1 MVPRALGWGNH
12 DVREDAFVKQ
22 LTGLDA
28 TFLYME
34 TPTTYGHVSSIA
46 IYERP
51 DDADFDPLIAAREM
65 VESHLDIA
73 EPYRRRL
80 VGTPL
85 GIDRPYWIE
94 DPDFDL
100 DYHVR
105 HMSLPHP
112 GTDEQL
118 ADQVARIQS
127 RHCDRTRP
135 LWELYVIEGLE
146 SGDFAVLTKMHHA
159 TVDGAA
165 GAILTTMMLDTEP
178 DAPLAVPG
186 PLPDKEPVPNERDMF
201 LRSLTSLARR
211 PDRTIRLQLRIA
223 QQFAESAR
231 LQGPQELINAT
242 RRVVT
247 GARRRHRTDR
257 DSAPEAPDRPAPRT
271 SFNAMLSPHR
281 RVAFKSV
288 PMEHIKQIKNAAG
301 ATVNDIVMAACAGA
315 LRNYLEARD
324 ELPDDPLIGM
334 VPVSIRTGSEEEV
347 WTNRVSGLFCQLPTH
362 LDDPLERIAF
372 IHDAMAEAKGDFDL
386 LPAEAMVELAEMAPP
401 ALAARAARVSA
412 AFRITDRVNP
422 PMNLVISNVPGPR
435 QPLYLRGAKMSH
447 YIPVNTITDG
457 VGLSIT
463 VQSYCD
469 TLDFGLVADWQLV
482 PDLWALCDLCIEEID
497 VLSAAVG
504 VRATTAPT

>member
-1 MVPRALGWGNH
+1 MMRRGVSQSCPRRSLQ
-12 DVREDAFVKQ
+12 REDALVKQ

-112 GTDEQL
+112 GTDQQL

-135 LWELYVIEGLE
+135 LWELYVIEGLA

-186 PLPDKEPVPNERDMF
+186 PLPDKEPVPSERDMF
-201 LRSLTSLARR
+201 LRSLGSLARR

-223 QQFAESAR
+223 QQFAESSR

-288 PMEHIKQIKNAAG
+288 PMERIKGIKNAAG

-315 LRNYLEARD
+315 LRNYLEALD

-334 VPVSIRTGSEEEV
+334 VPVSIRTGSEEEI

-362 LDDPLERIAF
+362 LADPLERIAF

-401 ALAARAARVSA
+401 ALAGRRCQGFRGVSNHRPGEPADEPRDLQRPRPTPAAVSA
-412 AFRITDRVNP
+412 RRQDVA
-422 PMNLVISNVPGPR
+422 LHPGEHDHR
-435 QPLYLRGAKMSH
+435 RRRAEHHRAELLRHARLRPGRRLAAGAR
-447 YIPVNTITDG
+447 P
-457 VGLSIT
+457 
-463 VQSYCD
+463 
-469 TLDFGLVADWQLV
+469 LVALRSVCRRDRR
-482 PDLWALCDLCIEEID
+482 PRGRC
-497 VLSAAVG
+497 
-504 VRATTAPT
+504 

>member
-1 MVPRALGWGNH
+1 MGATGHAPGTT
-12 DVREDAFVKQ
+12 REDAGVKQ

-51 DDADFDPLIAAREM
+51 QDPEYDPYLAAREM
-65 VESHLDIA
+65 IESHLDIA

-80 VGTPL
+80 VGAPL
-85 GIDRPYWIE
+85 GLDRPYWIE

-105 HMSLPHP
+105 HLSLPHP
-112 GTDEQL
+112 GDDRQL
-118 ADQVARIQS
+118 AEQVARIIS
-127 RHCDRTRP
+127 RHCDRSRP

-146 SGDFAVLTKMHHA
+146 SGEFAVLTKMHHA

-165 GAILTTMMLDTEP
+165 GAILTTMMLDAEP
-178 DAPLAVPG
+178 DAPTPVPG
-186 PLPDKEPVPNERDMF
+186 PRPAPEPVPTETEMF
-201 LRSLTSLARR
+201 LRSLASLLRR
-211 PDRTIRLQLRIA
+211 PDRTIRLQLRLA
-223 QQFAESAR
+223 QQFAEAAR
-231 LQGPQELINAT
+231 LQGTQELIGAA

-247 GARRRHRTDR
+247 GTRSRHRTDR
-257 DSAPEAPDRPAPRT
+257 DSAPPAPDRPAPRT

-281 RVAFKSV
+281 RVAFRAV
-288 PMEHIKQIKNAAG
+288 PMSRIKAIKNAAG
-301 ATVNDIVMAACAGA
+301 ATVNDVVMAACAGA
-315 LRNYLEARD
+315 LRSYLDDRG

-334 VPVSIRTGSEEEV
+334 VPVSIRTGEEAEV

-362 LDDPLERIAF
+362 LPDPLDRIAF
-372 IHDAMAEAKGDFDL
+372 VHDAMADAKGDFDL
-386 LPAEAMVELAEMAPP
+386 LPAEAMVELADLAPP
-401 ALAARAARVSA
+401 ALAERAARVSA
-412 AFRITDRVNP
+412 AFRITDRVDP

-435 QPLYLRGAKMSH
+435 QPLYLRGARMSH

-469 TLDFGLVADWQLV
+469 TLDFGLVADWELV
-482 PDLWALCDLCIEEID
+482 PDLWDLCDRCIGEVD
-497 VLSAAVG
+497 VLAAAVG
-504 VRATTAPT
+504 L

>member
-1 MVPRALGWGNH
+1 MFGRGLHGGG
-12 DVREDAFVKQ
+12 VREDACMKQ

-51 DDADFDPLIAAREM
+51 ADPDYDPYLAAREM
-65 VESHLDIA
+65 IESHLDIA

-80 VGTPL
+80 VAAPF

-105 HMSLPHP
+105 HLSLPRP
-112 GTDEQL
+112 GTDQQL
-118 ADQVARIQS
+118 AEQVARIIG
-127 RHCDRTRP
+127 RHCDRSRP

-165 GAILTTMMLDTEP
+165 GAILTTMMLDAEP
-178 DAPLAVPG
+178 DAPPAVPG
-186 PLPDKEPVPNERDMF
+186 PRPAPEPVPSETDMF
-201 LRSLTSLARR
+201 LRSVASLLRR
-211 PDRTIRLQLRIA
+211 PDRTIRLQLRLA
-223 QQFAESAR
+223 QQFAEAAR
-231 LQGPQELINAT
+231 LQGTQELIGAA

-257 DSAPEAPDRPAPRT
+257 DSAPPAPDRPAPRT

-281 RVAFKSV
+281 RVAFRAV
-288 PMEHIKQIKNAAG
+288 PMSRIKEIKNAAG
-301 ATVNDIVMAACAGA
+301 ATVNDVVMATCAGA
-315 LRNYLEARD
+315 LRSYLDDRG
-324 ELPDDPLIGM
+324 ELPVDPLIGM
-334 VPVSIRTGSEEEV
+334 VPVSIRTGTEDEV

-362 LDDPLERIAF
+362 LSDPVDRISF
-372 IHDAMAEAKGDFDL
+372 VHDAMAEAKGDFDL

-401 ALAARAARVSA
+401 ALAERAARVSA
-412 AFRITDRVNP
+412 AFRITDRVDP

-435 QPLYLRGAKMSH
+435 QPLYLRGARMSH

-482 PDLWALCDLCIEEID
+482 PDLWDLCDRCVAEVE
-497 VLSAAVG
+497 VLAAAVG
-504 VRATTAPT
+504 L

>member
-1 MVPRALGWGNH
+1 M
-12 DVREDAFVKQ
+12 RENEAVKQ

-51 DDADFDPLIAAREM
+51 DNPDFDPLVAAREM
-65 VESHLDIA
+65 VESHLDIL

-94 DPDFDL
+94 DPHFDL

-105 HMSLPHP
+105 HLSLPHP
-112 GTDEQL
+112 GTDRQL
-118 ADQVARIQS
+118 ADQVARIVS

-165 GAILTTMMLDTEP
+165 GSILTTMMLDSEP
-178 DAPLAVPG
+178 DAPVRTPG
-186 PLPDKEPVPNERDMF
+186 PLPPTEPVPSERDMF
-201 LRSLTSLARR
+201 VRSLASLVRR
-211 PDRTIRLQLRIA
+211 PDRTIRLQLRLA
-223 QQFAESAR
+223 QQLVDAAQLE
-231 LQGPQELINAT
+231 GPQELVQAT
-242 RRVVT
+242 RRLVT
-247 GARRRHRTDR
+247 GSRRRHRTDR
-257 DSAPEAPDRPAPRT
+257 DSAPETPDHPAPRT

-288 PMEHIKQIKNAAG
+288 PMERIKQIKNAAG
-301 ATVNDIVMAACAGA
+301 ATVNDVVMAACAGA
-315 LRNYLEARD
+315 LRSYLERGD

-334 VPVSIRTGSEEEV
+334 VPVSIRTGAEEEV

-362 LDDPLERIAF
+362 VADPLERIAF
-372 IHDAMAEAKGDFDL
+372 IHDAMADAKGDFDL
-386 LPAEAMVELAEMAPP
+386 LPAEAMLELAEMAPP
-401 ALAARAARVSA
+401 ALAERAARVAA
-412 AFRITDRVNP
+412 AFRITDRIDP
-422 PMNLVISNVPGPR
+422 PLNVVISNVPGPR
-435 QPLYLRGAKMSH
+435 QPLYLRGARMSH

-457 VGLSIT
+457 AGLSIT

-482 PDLWALCDLCIEEID
+482 PDLWALCDLCVDEVE
-497 VLSAAVG
+497 VLATAAG
-504 VRATTAPT
+504 L

>member
-1 MVPRALGWGNH
+1 M
-12 DVREDAFVKQ
+12 REDAGVKQ

-46 IYERP
+46 VYERP
-51 DDADFDPLIAAREM
+51 DDPDYDPYLAAREM

-73 EPYRRRL
+73 EPYRRRV
-80 VGTPL
+80 VGAPF

-105 HMSLPHP
+105 HMSLPQP
-112 GTDEQL
+112 GTHQQL
-118 ADQVARIQS
+118 AEQIARIQS
-127 RHCDRTRP
+127 RHCDRSRP

-146 SGDFAVLTKMHHA
+146 SGEFAVLTKMHHA

-165 GAILTTMMLDTEP
+165 GAILTTMMLDSEP

-186 PLPDKEPVPNERDMF
+186 PLPPKEPVPSERDMF
-201 LRSLTSLARR
+201 LRSLSSLARR
-211 PDRTIRLQLRIA
+211 PDRTIRLQLRLA
-223 QQFAESAR
+223 QQFAAASR
-231 LQGPQELINAT
+231 LQGPQELVGAT
-242 RRVVT
+242 RRVFT

-257 DSAPEAPDRPAPRT
+257 DSAPDAPDRPAPRT

-281 RVAFKSV
+281 RVAFGSV
-288 PMEHIKQIKNAAG
+288 SMDRIKEVKNAAG
-301 ATVNDIVMAACAGA
+301 ATVNDVVMASCAGA
-315 LRNYLEARD
+315 LRNYLADRD

-334 VPVSIRTGSEEEV
+334 VPVSIRNGDEDEV

-362 LDDPLERIAF
+362 LADPLERIAF
-372 IHDAMAEAKGDFDL
+372 VHDAMADAKGDFDL

-401 ALAARAARVSA
+401 ALAERAARVSA
-412 AFRITDRVNP
+412 ALRVTDRVNP

-482 PDLWALCDLCIEEID
+482 PDLWALCDLCVDEVE
-497 VLSAAVG
+497 VLAAAVG
-504 VRATTAPT
+504 L

>member
-1 MVPRALGWGNH
+1 MGL
-12 DVREDAFVKQ
+12 REDAGVKQ

-34 TPTTYGHVSSIA
+34 TPTSYGHVSSIA

-51 DDADFDPLIAAREM
+51 DDPDFDPLIAAREM

-80 VGTPL
+80 VGTPF

-94 DPDFDL
+94 DPNFDL

-105 HMSLPHP
+105 HMSLPRP

-118 ADQVARIQS
+118 ADQVARIQG
-127 RHCDRTRP
+127 RHCDRSRP

-146 SGDFAVLTKMHHA
+146 SGDFAVLTKVHHA
-159 TVDGAA
+159 TIDGAA
-165 GAILTTMMLDTEP
+165 GAILTTMMLDSEP
-178 DAPLAVPG
+178 DTPLAIPAQL
-186 PLPDKEPVPNERDMF
+186 PLPEPVPSERDMF
-201 LRSLTSLARR
+201 IRSLTSLMRR
-211 PDRTIRLQLRIA
+211 PDRTIRLQLRMA
-223 QQFAESAR
+223 QQFAQASR
-231 LQGPQELINAT
+231 IQGTQELIGAT
-242 RRVVT
+242 RRVFT
-247 GARRRHRTDR
+247 GARRRPRTDR
-257 DSAPEAPDRPAPRT
+257 DSAPQAPDRPAPRT

-281 RVAFKSV
+281 RVAFRSV
-288 PMEHIKQIKNAAG
+288 SMDRIKEIKNAAG
-301 ATVNDIVMAACAGA
+301 ATVNDVVMAACAGA
-315 LRNYLEARD
+315 LRNYLEKRG

-334 VPVSIRTGSEEEV
+334 VPVSIRTGSEAEV
-347 WTNRVSGLFCQLPTH
+347 WTNRVSGLFCQLPTQ

-372 IHDAMAEAKGDFDL
+372 IHDAMAEAKADFDL
-386 LPAEAMVELAEMAPP
+386 LPADAMVELAEMAPP
-401 ALAARAARVSA
+401 ALAERAARVSA
-412 AFRITDRVNP
+412 AFRIPDRVNP

-435 QPLYLRGAKMSH
+435 QPLYLRGAKMLH

-469 TLDFGLVADWQLV
+469 TLDFGLVADRELI
-482 PDLWALCDLCIEEID
+482 PDLWELCDLCVDEVE
-497 VLSAAVG
+497 VLAIAVG
-504 VRATTAPT
+504 L

>member
-1 MVPRALGWGNH
+1 MTKGYPRVPR
-12 DVREDAFVKQ
+12 EDEVVKQ

-34 TPTTYGHVSSIA
+34 SPTTYGHVSSIA

-51 DDADFDPLIAAREM
+51 DDPRFDPLIAAREM

-80 VGTPL
+80 VGAPF

-105 HMSLPHP
+105 HMSLPRP
-112 GTDEQL
+112 GTDQQL
-118 ADQVARIQS
+118 ADQVARIVS
-127 RHCDRTRP
+127 RHCDRSRP

-159 TVDGAA
+159 TIDGAA
-165 GAILTTMMLDTEP
+165 GSILTTMMLDTEP
-178 DAPLAVPG
+178 DAPLAIPAA
-186 PLPDKEPVPNERDMF
+186 LPAKEPVPSERDMF
-201 LRSLTSLARR
+201 LRSLNSLARR
-211 PDRTIRLQLRIA
+211 PDRTIRLQLRLA
-223 QQFAESAR
+223 QQFAEASR
-231 LQGPQELINAT
+231 LQGAQEMIDAT
-242 RRVVT
+242 RRVFT

-257 DSAPEAPDRPAPRT
+257 DSAPDAPDRPAPRT

-281 RVAFKSV
+281 RVAFRSV
-288 PMEHIKQIKNAAG
+288 SMDRIKAIKNAAG
-301 ATVNDIVMAACAGA
+301 ATVNDVVMAACAGA
-315 LRNYLEARD
+315 VRTYLDERG

-334 VPVSIRTGSEEEV
+334 VPVSIRTGEETEV
-347 WTNRVSGLFCQLPTH
+347 WTNRVSALFCQLPTH
-362 LDDPLERIAF
+362 IADPLDRIAF
-372 IHDAMAEAKGDFDL
+372 VHDAMAEAKGDFDL

-401 ALAARAARVSA
+401 ALAERAARVSA
-412 AFRITDRVNP
+412 AFRIPDRVNP

-447 YIPVNTITDG
+447 YIPVNTIADG
-457 VGLSIT
+457 AGLSIT

-482 PDLWALCDLCIEEID
+482 PDLWRLCDLCVEEVD
-497 VLSAAVG
+497 VLAAAVG
-504 VRATTAPT
+504 L

>member
-1 MVPRALGWGNH
+1 MR
-12 DVREDAFVKQ
+12 DDAGVKQ

-46 IYERP
+46 LYERP
-51 DDADFDPLIAAREM
+51 DDANFDPLIAAREM

-105 HMSLPHP
+105 HMSLPQP

-118 ADQVARIQS
+118 AEQVARIQS

-186 PLPDKEPVPNERDMF
+186 PLPDKEPVPSERDMF
-201 LRSLTSLARR
+201 LRSLGSLARR
-211 PDRTIRLQLRIA
+211 PDRTIRLQLRVA
-223 QQFAESAR
+223 QQFAESSR
-231 LQGPQELINAT
+231 LQGPQELISAT

-288 PMEHIKQIKNAAG
+288 PMDRIKQIKNAAG
-301 ATVNDIVMAACAGA
+301 ATVNDIVMAVCAGA
-315 LRNYLEARD
+315 LRSYLDGRD

-334 VPVSIRTGSEEEV
+334 VPVSIRTGSEEEI

-362 LDDPLERIAF
+362 LADPLERIAF

-386 LPAEAMVELAEMAPP
+386 LPAEAMAELAEMAPP

-469 TLDFGLVADWQLV
+469 TLDFGLVADWVLV
-482 PDLWALCDLCIEEID
+482 PDLWELCELCIAEVD
-497 VLSAAVG
+497 VLSTAVG
-504 VRATTAPT
+504 LRPTDTSQ